1 MACNCNQT
9 PNCAEVSTC
18 LCGVVMDIYDSGV
31 FVESIVFNTYTD
43 GTNVFFETTE
53 DTAFNPPATSPLTI
67 SYSSGSTEWQL
78 SYDDGDDTVVF
89 GRFDGTSI
97 CPTSDCDWV
106 LTSGVS
112 STYSI
117 KVRSVDCG
125 CCDEELNVALTYLG
139 DDYTATANIAKDEY
153 GNTLAYNGYPYYS
166 FTIYIGDEP
175 FTYYIWFNVD
185 EWYVSEEIGD
195 TGVFMTK
202 VDVTTE
208 CPFGPYDTSG
218 DFTRFS
224 VTGAD
229 CFDCCNYYTPRFS
242 NFIKKKKYQLVDGIS
257 AIRSKELFGFKCGPE
272 WTDLAKQHLILNV
285 LHCLPYGVLCEE
297 TEQCLMNNLNENCNC

>member
-1 MACNCNQT
+1 MACNCNHT

-18 LCGVVMDIYDSGV
+18 LCGVIMDIYDDGILI
-31 FVESIVFNTYTD
+31 ESIVFNTYTD

-53 DTAFNPPATSPLTI
+53 DTAFNPPVTSPITI
-67 SYSSGSTEWQL
+67 SYNSDAWQL
-78 SYDDGDDTVVF
+78 SYGSGDETVVF
-89 GRFDGTSI
+89 GTFTTTSI
-97 CPTSDCDWV
+97 CPVTDCDWV
-106 LTSGVS
+106 LDSIIVS
-112 STYSI
+112 PTFTISVS
-117 KVRSVDCG
+117 SVDCG
-125 CCDEELNVALTYLG
+125 CCDESLNVELTYLG
-139 DDYTATANIAKDEY
+139 DDYTATANIVKDEY

-166 FTIYIGDEP
+166 FTIYTGDEP

-185 EWYVSEEIGD
+185 EWYVSEEIGA

-208 CPFGPYDTSG
+208 CPFGPYDTSVE
-218 DFTRFS
+218 FTRFS
-224 VTGAD
+224 VTGAE

>member
-1 MACNCNQT
+1 
-9 PNCAEVSTC
+9 
-18 LCGVVMDIYDSGV
+18 MDIYDSGV
-31 FVESIVFNTYTD
+31 FVESVVFNTYTD
-43 GTNVFFETTE
+43 GVNTFFETTE
-53 DTAFNPPATSPLTI
+53 DTAFNPPVTSPITI
-67 SYSSGSTEWQL
+67 SYNSDAWQL
-78 SYDDGDDTVVF
+78 SYGSGDETVVF
-89 GRFDGTSI
+89 GTFTTTSI
-97 CPTSDCDWV
+97 CPVTDCDWV
-106 LTSGVS
+106 LDSIIVS
-112 STYSI
+112 PTFTISVS
-117 KVRSVDCG
+117 SVDCG
-125 CCDEELNVALTYLG
+125 CCDESLNIALTYLG
-139 DDYTATANIAKDEY
+139 DDYTATATIVKDEY

-166 FTIYIGDEP
+166 FTIYTGDEP
-175 FTYYIWFNVD
+175 FTYYIWFNED
-185 EWYVSEEIGD
+185 EWYVSEEIGA

-208 CPFGPYDTSG
+208 CPFGPYDTTVE
-218 DFTRFS
+218 FTRFS
-224 VTGAD
+224 VTGAE

>member
-1 MACNCNQT
+1 
-9 PNCAEVSTC
+9 
-18 LCGVVMDIYDSGV
+18 MDIYDSGV

-43 GTNVFFETTE
+43 GVNTFFETTE
-53 DTAFNPPATSPLTI
+53 DTAFNPPVTSPITI
-67 SYSSGSTEWQL
+67 SYNTDAWQMSYESGA
-78 SYDDGDDTVVF
+78 GTVVF
-89 GRFDGTSI
+89 GTFTTPSI
-97 CPTSDCDWV
+97 CPITDCDWV
-106 LTSGVS
+106 LNEAIVSPTFTISVS
-112 STYSI
+112 S
-117 KVRSVDCG
+117 VGCG
-125 CCDEELNVALTYLG
+125 CCDESLNVELTYLG
-139 DDYTATANIAKDEY
+139 DDYTATATIVKDEY

-166 FTIYIGDEP
+166 FTIYTGDEP
-175 FTYYIWFNVD
+175 FTYYIWFNVG
-185 EWYVSEEIGD
+185 EWYVSEGL
-195 TGVFMTK
+195 GV
-202 VDVTTE
+202 VDDFGSKLDSTSE

-218 DFTRFS
+218 LFTRFS
-224 VTGAD
+224 VTGAG

>member
-43 GTNVFFETTE
+43 GVNTFFETTE
-53 DTAFNPPATSPLTI
+53 DTAFNPPVTSPITI
-67 SYSSGSTEWQL
+67 SYNADAWEMSYGSGDE
-78 SYDDGDDTVVF
+78 TVVF
-89 GRFDGTSI
+89 GTFTTPSI
-97 CPTSDCDWV
+97 CPITDCDWV
-106 LTSGVS
+106 LDPEVVS
-112 STYSI
+112 STFSI
-117 KVRSVDCG
+117 KVSSVDCG
-125 CCDEELNVALTYLG
+125 CCDESLNVALTYLD
-139 DDYTATANIAKDEY
+139 DDYTATASIVKDEY

-166 FTIYIGDEP
+166 FTIYTGDEP

-185 EWYVSEEIGD
+185 EWYVSEGLGI
-195 TGVFMTK
+195 
-202 VDVTTE
+202 VDDFGSKLDSTSE
-208 CPFGPYDTSG
+208 CPFGPYDISG
-218 DFTRFS
+218 LFTRFS
-224 VTGAD
+224 VTGAE

>member
-43 GTNVFFETTE
+43 GVNTFFETTE
-53 DTAFNPPATSPLTI
+53 DTAFNPPVTSPITI
-67 SYSSGSTEWQL
+67 SYNSDAWQMSYVSG
-78 SYDDGDDTVVF
+78 GGTVVF
-89 GRFDGTSI
+89 GTFTTPSI
-97 CPTSDCDWV
+97 CPITDCDWV
-106 LTSGVS
+106 LDPEVVS
-112 STYSI
+112 STFTIS
-117 KVRSVDCG
+117 VSSVDCG
-125 CCDEELNVALTYLG
+125 CCDESLNVELTYLD
-139 DDYTATANIAKDEY
+139 DDYTATATIVKDEY
-153 GNTLAYNGYPYYS
+153 GNTLAFNGYVYYS
-166 FTIYIGDEP
+166 FTIYTGDEP

-185 EWYVSEEIGD
+185 EWYVSEGL
-195 TGVFMTK
+195 GV
-202 VDVTTE
+202 VDDFGSKLDSTSE
-208 CPFGPYDTSG
+208 CPLGPYDISG
-218 DFTRFS
+218 LFTRFS
-224 VTGAD
+224 VTGAE

>member
-43 GTNVFFETTE
+43 GVNTFFETTE
-53 DTAFNPPATSPLTI
+53 DTAFNPPVTSPLQMI
-67 SYSSGSTEWQL
+67 YNDVDNQWEIYFAGPMGNVGFGAYATE
-78 SYDDGDDTVVF
+78 
-89 GRFDGTSI
+89 SI
-97 CPTSDCDWV
+97 CPVSECGWV
-106 LTSGVS
+106 LDEIIVG

-117 KVRSVDCG
+117 KIRSNDCG
-125 CCDEELNVALTYLG
+125 CCDESLNVALTYLG
-139 DDYTATANIAKDEY
+139 DNYTATATIVKDEY
-153 GNTLAYNGYPYYS
+153 GNTLASNGYQYYT
-166 FTIYIGDEP
+166 FTIYVEDEP
-175 FTYYIWFNVD
+175 INFFINYNGNYWTVN
-185 EWYVSEEIGD
+185 EGSIGGISYSKLNSD
-195 TGVFMTK
+195 S
-202 VDVTTE
+202 E
-208 CPFGPYDTSG
+208 CPFGPYDTLEL
-218 DFTRFS
+218 FTRFS
-224 VTGAD
+224 VTGAE

>member
-43 GTNVFFETTE
+43 GVNTFFETTE
-53 DTAFNPPATSPLTI
+53 DTAFNPPVTSPITI
-67 SYSSGSTEWQL
+67 SYNADAWQMSYGSGDE
-78 SYDDGDDTVVF
+78 TVVF
-89 GRFDGTSI
+89 GTFTTASI
-97 CPTSDCDWV
+97 CPITDCDWV
-106 LTSGVS
+106 LDPEVVS
-112 STYSI
+112 STFTIS
-117 KVRSVDCG
+117 VSSVDCG
-125 CCDEELNVALTYLG
+125 CCDESLNVELTYLD
-139 DDYTATANIAKDEY
+139 DDYTATASIVKDEY
-153 GNTLAYNGYPYYS
+153 GNTLAFNGYPYYS
-166 FTIYIGDEP
+166 FTIYTGDEP
-175 FTYYIWFNVD
+175 VNFFINYNGNYWTVN
-185 EWYVSEEIGD
+185 EGSIGGTSYSKLNSD
-195 TGVFMTK
+195 S
-202 VDVTTE
+202 E
-208 CPFGPYDTSG
+208 CPFGPYDIFES
-218 DFTRFS
+218 FTRFS
-224 VTGAD
+224 VTGAE

>member
-31 FVESIVFNTYTD
+31 FVESVVFNTYTD
-43 GTNVFFETTE
+43 GVNTFFETTE
-53 DTAFNPPATSPLTI
+53 DTAFNPPVTSPITI
-67 SYSSGSTEWQL
+67 SYNADAWQMSYGSGDE
-78 SYDDGDDTVVF
+78 TVVF
-89 GRFDGTSI
+89 GTFTTASI
-97 CPTSDCDWV
+97 CPITDCDWV
-106 LTSGVS
+106 LDPEVVS
-112 STYSI
+112 STFTIS
-117 KVRSVDCG
+117 VSSVDCG
-125 CCDEELNVALTYLG
+125 CCDESLNVELTYLD
-139 DDYTATANIAKDEY
+139 DDYTATASIVKDEY
-153 GNTLAYNGYPYYS
+153 GNTLAFNGYPYYS
-166 FTIYIGDEP
+166 FTIYTGDEP
-175 FTYYIWFNVD
+175 VNFFINYNGNYWTVN
-185 EWYVSEEIGD
+185 EGSIGGTSYSKLNSD
-195 TGVFMTK
+195 S
-202 VDVTTE
+202 E
-208 CPFGPYDTSG
+208 CPFGPYDIFES
-218 DFTRFS
+218 FTRFS
-224 VTGAD
+224 VTGAE